1 ATTVPVSASKKLVEP
16 FYRLKN
22 RANLFRRK
30 HYSSHL
36 DISENCSILSGDY
49 SNRSD
54 KKKIT
59 NNINNSNHNNVVLKR
74 SNSMICPQQRL
85 QSFLRSNNNNKK
97 DPNYRN
103 SISVELT
110 GCLMDESSTDDY
122 YPVKSPSDYYW
133 SSKMRSTM
141 SNIKEQDV
149 YPSQESIDE
158 NKNEAVSLHSNNN
171 HEETSAIVSSPS
183 IIKSVMSSEQNQP
196 LISSISTS
204 SSTLVSRDNSELIL
218 SSFLGKR
225 QSTCS
230 SRDESFYDCKQGIS
244 CFKSTQIRDVSA
256 SKMSTCTMT
265 GKSLNNLDQCLTIMS
280 ADDKHVQTVV
290 NDSTTLNLDVVRNDS
305 SATLSSS
312 SSSSTSIQTDSLENK
327 PNILK
332 ISETSKNS
340 INQRLIESYYKWPH
354 IYERLLSED
363 TCIYWVNYLGN
374 NITAK
379 PRNILHMKS
388 QKVYAAALDRF
399 LRIDEQKQNIE
410 EEKQSLS
417 FIDPGS
423 TAIKISTDDVST
435 IPTHAINRLKQSTQ
449 YARILPII
457 GLSISPRG
465 VEFLKH
471 SKDRVAICFHDMK
484 SIHCAFQGQDLRYF
498 AYVAHEQRT
507 TFDLKQKVT
516 SSPFAVPKN
525 ADHHSYCHV
534 FVVKSEAMSTEILL
548 TFGQAFDVAYRR
560 HHRSNSKQ
568 IYTDESRPN
577 TDGNRLSS
585 QFNKMMSS
593 SAHSPATSSSSS
605 LSNEERRNF
614 L

>member
-1 ATTVPVSASKKLVEP
+1 MLQREKQQPSQCAHMLCATSVPVSTSKKLVEP

-171 HEETSAIVSSPS
+171 HEETTAIVSSPS

-312 SSSSTSIQTDSLENK
+312 SSSSSSTSIQTDSLENK

-363 TCIYWVNYLGN
+363 TCIYWVNYL
-374 NITAK
+374 
-379 PRNILHMKS
+379 
-388 QKVYAAALDRF
+388 
-399 LRIDEQKQNIE
+399 
-410 EEKQSLS
+410 
-417 FIDPGS
+417 GS

>member
-1 ATTVPVSASKKLVEP
+1 ATSVPVSTSKKLVEP

-158 NKNEAVSLHSNNN
+158 NKNEAGKKLYQLSSFLFDVFYVSVSLHSNNN
-171 HEETSAIVSSPS
+171 HEETTAIVSSPS

-312 SSSSTSIQTDSLENK
+312 SSSSSSTSIQTDSLENK

-363 TCIYWVNYLGN
+363 TCIYWVNYL
-374 NITAK
+374 
-379 PRNILHMKS
+379 
-388 QKVYAAALDRF
+388 
-399 LRIDEQKQNIE
+399 
-410 EEKQSLS
+410 
-417 FIDPGS
+417 GS

>member
-1 ATTVPVSASKKLVEP
+1 MLCATSVPVSTSKKLVEP

-171 HEETSAIVSSPS
+171 HEETTAIVSSPS

-312 SSSSTSIQTDSLENK
+312 SSSSSSTSIQTDSLENK

-363 TCIYWVNYLGN
+363 TCIYWVNYL
-374 NITAK
+374 
-379 PRNILHMKS
+379 
-388 QKVYAAALDRF
+388 
-399 LRIDEQKQNIE
+399 
-410 EEKQSLS
+410 
-417 FIDPGS
+417 GS

>member
-1 ATTVPVSASKKLVEP
+1 MLCATSVPVSTSKKLVEP

-122 YPVKSPSDYYW
+122 YPVKSSSDYYW

-158 NKNEAVSLHSNNN
+158 NKNEAGKKLYQLSSFLFDVFYVSVSLHSNNN
-171 HEETSAIVSSPS
+171 HEETTAIVSSPS

-218 SSFLGKR
+218 SSFRGKR

-230 SRDESFYDCKQGIS
+230 SRDESFYDCKHGIS

-340 INQRLIESYYKWPH
+340 INQRLIESY
-354 IYERLLSED
+354 
-363 TCIYWVNYLGN
+363 
-374 NITAK
+374 
-379 PRNILHMKS
+379 
-388 QKVYAAALDRF
+388 
-399 LRIDEQKQNIE
+399 
-410 EEKQSLS
+410 
-417 FIDPGS
+417 
-423 TAIKISTDDVST
+423 
-435 IPTHAINRLKQSTQ
+435 
-449 YARILPII
+449 
-457 GLSISPRG
+457 
-465 VEFLKH
+465 
-471 SKDRVAICFHDMK
+471 
-484 SIHCAFQGQDLRYF
+484 
-498 AYVAHEQRT
+498 
-507 TFDLKQKVT
+507 
-516 SSPFAVPKN
+516 
-525 ADHHSYCHV
+525 
-534 FVVKSEAMSTEILL
+534 
-548 TFGQAFDVAYRR
+548 
-560 HHRSNSKQ
+560 
-568 IYTDESRPN
+568 
-577 TDGNRLSS
+577 
-585 QFNKMMSS
+585 
-593 SAHSPATSSSSS
+593 
-605 LSNEERRNF
+605 
-614 L
+614 

>member
-1 ATTVPVSASKKLVEP
+1 MASCADLTKISFSMDSRPIIKATSVPVSTSKKLVEP

-122 YPVKSPSDYYW
+122 YPVKSSSDYYW

-158 NKNEAVSLHSNNN
+158 NKNEAGKKLYQLSSFLFDVFYVSVSLHSNNN
-171 HEETSAIVSSPS
+171 HEETTAIVSSPS

-312 SSSSTSIQTDSLENK
+312 SSSSSSTSIQTDSLENK

-363 TCIYWVNYLGN
+363 TCIYWVNYL
-374 NITAK
+374 
-379 PRNILHMKS
+379 
-388 QKVYAAALDRF
+388 
-399 LRIDEQKQNIE
+399 
-410 EEKQSLS
+410 
-417 FIDPGS
+417 GS

>member
-1 ATTVPVSASKKLVEP
+1 MASCADLTKISFSMDSRPIIKATSVPVSTSKKLVEP

-122 YPVKSPSDYYW
+122 YPVKSSSDYYW

-158 NKNEAVSLHSNNN
+158 NKNEAGKKLYQLSSFLFDVFYVSVSLHSNNN
-171 HEETSAIVSSPS
+171 HEETTAIVSSPS

-363 TCIYWVNYLGN
+363 TCIYWVNYLG
-374 NITAK
+374 
-379 PRNILHMKS
+379 
-388 QKVYAAALDRF
+388 
-399 LRIDEQKQNIE
+399 
-410 EEKQSLS
+410 
-417 FIDPGS
+417 S

>member
-1 ATTVPVSASKKLVEP
+1 MASCADLTQISLSMDSRPITKATSVPVSTSKKLVEP

-36 DISENCSILSGDY
+36 DISENCSILSGDH
-49 SNRSD
+49 SNPVD
-54 KKKIT
+54 NKKIT

-85 QSFLRSNNNNKK
+85 QSFLRSNNNNNNNNNNS
-97 DPNYRN
+97 NYRN
-103 SISVELT
+103 SICVELT
-110 GCLMDESSTDDY
+110 GCSMDESSTDDY
-122 YPVKSPSDYYW
+122 CPVKSSSGHYW
-133 SSKMRSTM
+133 SSRMRSTM

-158 NKNEAVSLHSNNN
+158 NKNEAVSLYSNNKRG
-171 HEETSAIVSSPS
+171 EISAVVSSPN
-183 IIKSVMSSEQNQP
+183 IIKSVMSSEQTQP

-204 SSTLVSRDNSELIL
+204 SSVLVSRNNSELIL

-230 SRDESFYDCKQGIS
+230 SHDESFYDCKQGIS

-256 SKMSTCTMT
+256 LKMSTCTMT

-280 ADDKHVQTVV
+280 ADDKNVQTVD
-290 NDSTTLNLDVVRNDS
+290 NDSTTLNLDAVRNDS
-305 SATLSSS
+305 SASLS

-327 PNILK
+327 PNISK
-332 ISETSKNS
+332 ISETSKDS
-340 INQRLIESYYKWPH
+340 MNQRLIESYYKWPH
-354 IYERLLSED
+354 IYKRLLSDD
-363 TCIYWVNYLGN
+363 TCIYWVNYLG
-374 NITAK
+374 
-379 PRNILHMKS
+379 
-388 QKVYAAALDRF
+388 
-399 LRIDEQKQNIE
+399 
-410 EEKQSLS
+410 
-417 FIDPGS
+417 S
-423 TAIKISTDDVST
+423 TGIKISDDDVPT
-435 IPTHAINRLKQSTQ
+435 IPTHAINRLIQSTQ

-484 SIHCAFQGQDLRYF
+484 SIHCACQGQDLRYF

-507 TFDLKQKVT
+507 AFDHKQKLT

-525 ADHHSYCHV
+525 TDHHNYCHV

-548 TFGQAFDVAYRR
+548 TFGQAFDVAYRL

-568 IYTDESRPN
+568 IYTDESRQN

-585 QFNKMMSS
+585 KFNRMMSS

>member
-1 ATTVPVSASKKLVEP
+1 ATSVPVSTSKKLVEP

-158 NKNEAVSLHSNNN
+158 NKNEAGKKLYQLSSFLFDVFYVSVSLHSNNN

-312 SSSSTSIQTDSLENK
+312 SSSSSSTSIQTDSLENK

-363 TCIYWVNYLGN
+363 TCIYWVNYL
-374 NITAK
+374 
-379 PRNILHMKS
+379 
-388 QKVYAAALDRF
+388 
-399 LRIDEQKQNIE
+399 
-410 EEKQSLS
+410 
-417 FIDPGS
+417 GS

>member
-1 ATTVPVSASKKLVEP
+1 ATSVPVSTSKKLVEP

-312 SSSSTSIQTDSLENK
+312 SSSSSSTSIQTDSLENK

-363 TCIYWVNYLGN
+363 TCIYWVNYL
-374 NITAK
+374 
-379 PRNILHMKS
+379 
-388 QKVYAAALDRF
+388 
-399 LRIDEQKQNIE
+399 
-410 EEKQSLS
+410 
-417 FIDPGS
+417 GS

>member
-1 ATTVPVSASKKLVEP
+1 MLCATSVPVSTSKKLVEP

-122 YPVKSPSDYYW
+122 YPVKSSSDYYW

-171 HEETSAIVSSPS
+171 HEETTAIVSSPS

-218 SSFLGKR
+218 SSFRGKR

-230 SRDESFYDCKQGIS
+230 SRDESFYDCKHGIS

-363 TCIYWVNYLGN
+363 TCIYWVNYL
-374 NITAK
+374 
-379 PRNILHMKS
+379 
-388 QKVYAAALDRF
+388 
-399 LRIDEQKQNIE
+399 
-410 EEKQSLS
+410 
-417 FIDPGS
+417 GS